1 MYKQCNQQNNQTTKQ
16 PDNTN
21 VFLSIDIL
29 LLFIDVFILF
39 VLFIHSLIIAAR
51 FVWKTIPSEARL
63 TRDEVSGLQ
72 LRRKELSG
80 RQYQHKQNLRAHRYA
95 TTTNVQNLS
104 RIKRMRR
111 ICSLTE
117 FFYSFMIC
125 LRLPGAMIVTDY
137 LLLEAIQHR
146 IGANIIRSSS
156 NIKWLHKNK

>member
-21 VFLSIDIL
+21 VFLFIDIL

-51 FVWKTIPSEARL
+51 FVWKTIPSEARV

-104 RIKRMRR
+104 RITLMRR
-111 ICSLTE
+111 IFSFSRIS
-117 FFYSFMIC
+117 FFFLCCQLILDL
-125 LRLPGAMIVTDY
+125 LRIVF
-137 LLLEAIQHR
+137 AP
-146 IGANIIRSSS
+146 IRRWIASS
-156 NIKWLHKNK
+156 KR

>member
-1 MYKQCNQQNNQTTKQ
+1 MYKQCNQLNNQTTKQ

-80 RQYQHKQNLRAHRYA
+80 RQYQHKQNLRAQRYA

-111 ICSLTE
+111 I
-117 FFYSFMIC
+117 FSFS
-125 LRLPGAMIVTDY
+125 
-137 LLLEAIQHR
+137 R
-146 IGANIIRSSS
+146 ISFN
-156 NIKWLHKNK
+156 LV

>member
-1 MYKQCNQQNNQTTKQ
+1 M
-16 PDNTN
+16 
-21 VFLSIDIL
+21 
-29 LLFIDVFILF
+29 LFIDVFILF

-111 ICSLTE
+111 ILSFSRISFNPVLPLNIWFTTDCFCAYTALDSLQQE
-117 FFYSFMIC
+117 
-125 LRLPGAMIVTDY
+125 L
-137 LLLEAIQHR
+137 
-146 IGANIIRSSS
+146 IRENLSARQAQT
-156 NIKWLHKNK
+156 NHNRKNKSVKEQIRRIRVIRDRFWTFVVVA

>member
-1 MYKQCNQQNNQTTKQ
+1 MQSTKQ

-104 RIKRMRR
+104 RITRMRR
-111 ICSLTE
+111 ICSFHGFHLILCCHLI
-117 FFYSFMIC
+117 FDL
-125 LRLPGAMIVTDY
+125 LRIVF
-137 LLLEAIQHR
+137 APMRRR
-146 IGANIIRSSS
+146 IASS
-156 NIKWLHKNK
+156 KR